1 MHCVQDVGRKE
12 REDFIMAGPGGG
24 SRGGGF
30 GGGSFGGGGG
40 SRGGGFGGGSFGGG
54 GFGGHHHGH
63 HHGHFHGHH
72 HHYHRPG
79 FFFFRPWHYYGG
91 GYYYGGG
98 CLGALL
104 GAFIAPI
111 IIFLMVAMLAV
122 GFLGDAMANIRNGGS
137 IVYDEETFQDYANEH
152 YYREFENSTSI
163 EANMMF
169 FVLTSENYDGF
180 YMIAWVGDDIRYEV
194 NEMFGDEYTEFGTTA
209 LSTINT
215 EMYKYSLD
223 TDIAALAIKM
233 ADKVAARGYSSNLN
247 AGKTPSSGVTSHLVN
262 ASNVQLTE
270 QTVNEGLEYFHEK
283 TDIPLVVVVDEAEEV
298 FGITPPTGDYI
309 LVAIFAGLIVLA
321 IVLTVKAIKAR
332 KERRDG
338 DGGSSDPYGNFN
350 SNQNGYNGGGYNSGR

>member
-1 MHCVQDVGRKE
+1 
-12 REDFIMAGPGGG
+12 MAY
-24 SRGGGF
+24 F
-30 GGGSFGGGGG
+30 
-40 SRGGGFGGGSFGGG
+40 
-54 GFGGHHHGH
+54 
-63 HHGHFHGHH
+63 
-72 HHYHRPG
+72 
-79 FFFFRPWHYYGG
+79 
-91 GYYYGGG
+91 
-98 CLGALL
+98 L
-104 GAFIAPI
+104 API
-111 IIFLMVAMLAV
+111 IIILLLASMLIF
-122 GFLGDAMANIRNGGS
+122 GIFGDAIANIRSGGS
-137 IVYDEETFQDYANEH
+137 IVYDEETFQDYANAH
-152 YYREFENSTSI
+152 YYREFKDSTSI

-233 ADKVAARGYSSNLN
+233 ADKVAARGYSSNLSV
-247 AGKTPSSGVTSHLVN
+247 GKTPSSGVTSHLVN
-262 ASNVQLTE
+262 ASNVKLTE
-270 QTVNEGLEYFHEK
+270 ETVNDGLEYFEDK

-298 FGITPPTGDYI
+298 FGITSPSSSDYI

-321 IVLTVKAIKAR
+321 IVLTVKAVKAR

-350 SNQNGYNGGGYNSGR
+350 SNQNGYNGGGYNSGRY

>member
-1 MHCVQDVGRKE
+1 
-12 REDFIMAGPGGG
+12 MAGPGGG

-30 GGGSFGGGGG
+30 GGGSFGGGG

-54 GFGGHHHGH
+54 HHGGFGGHHHGH
-63 HHGHFHGHH
+63 YHGH

-79 FFFFRPWHYYGG
+79 FFFFRPRYYYHGG
-91 GYYYGGG
+91 YYGGG

-104 GAFIAPI
+104 GAFLAPI
-111 IIFLMVAMLAV
+111 IILLMVAMLAV
-122 GFLGDAMANIRNGGS
+122 GFLGDAITNIRNGGS
-137 IVYDEETFQDYANEH
+137 IVYDEETFQDYANAH
-152 YYREFENSTSI
+152 YYREFSDSTAK

-223 TDIAALAIKM
+223 TDIAALAVKM
-233 ADKVAARGYSSNLN
+233 ADKVAAKGYFSNLKQ
-247 AGKTPSSGVTSHLVN
+247 GKPLATGVDSHLVN

-270 QTVNEGLEYFHEK
+270 DTVNEGLEYFHEK
-283 TDIPLVVVVDEAEEV
+283 TDIPLVVVVDEAEDV

-309 LVAIFAGLIVLA
+309 LVAVFAGLIVLA
-321 IVLTVKAIKAR
+321 VVLIVKAVRAR
-332 KERRDG
+332 KEKRDG
-338 DGGSSDPYGNFN
+338 DGNDGSSDPYGNFN
-350 SNQNGYNGGGYNSGR
+350 SNQNGYNGGGYNSGRY

>member
-1 MHCVQDVGRKE
+1 
-12 REDFIMAGPGGG
+12 MAGPGGG

-40 SRGGGFGGGSFGGG
+40 SRGGGFGGGSFGG
-54 GFGGHHHGH
+54 FGGHHHGH

-79 FFFFRPWHYYGG
+79 FFFFRPRYYYHGG
-91 GYYYGGG
+91 YYGGG

-137 IVYDEETFQDYANEH
+137 IVYDEETFQDYANAH

-223 TDIAALAIKM
+223 TDIATLAIKM
-233 ADKVAARGYSSNLN
+233 ADKVAARGYSSNLSV
-247 AGKTPSSGVTSHLVN
+247 GKTPSSGVASHLVN
-262 ASNVQLTE
+262 ASNVKLTE
-270 QTVNEGLEYFHEK
+270 ETVNDGLEYFEDK

-321 IVLTVKAIKAR
+321 IVLTVKAVRAR

-338 DGGSSDPYGNFN
+338 DDGSSDPYGNFN
-350 SNQNGYNGGGYNSGR
+350 SNQNGFGGGGYNSGR

>member
-1 MHCVQDVGRKE
+1 MHCVQDVWQKE

-152 YYREFENSTSI
+152 YYREFKDSTSI

-233 ADKVAARGYSSNLN
+233 ADKVAARGYSSNLG

-283 TDIPLVVVVDEAEEV
+283 TDIPLVVVVDEAEDV

>member
-1 MHCVQDVGRKE
+1 
-12 REDFIMAGPGGG
+12 MAGPGGG

-54 GFGGHHHGH
+54 FGGHHHGH

-72 HHYHRPG
+72 HYHRPG
-79 FFFFRPWHYYGG
+79 FFFFRPRYYYHGG
-91 GYYYGGG
+91 YYGGG
-98 CLGALL
+98 CLGAVL
-104 GAFIAPI
+104 GAFMAPI
-111 IIFLMVAMLAV
+111 IILLMVAMLAV
-122 GFLGDAMANIRNGGS
+122 GFLGDAIANIRNGGS
-137 IVYDEETFQDYANEH
+137 IVYDEETFQDYANAH

-194 NEMFGDEYTEFGTTA
+194 NEMFGNEYTEFGTTA

-223 TDIAALAIKM
+223 TDIATLAIKM
-233 ADKVAARGYSSNLN
+233 ADKVAARGYSSNLG
-247 AGKTPSSGVTSHLVN
+247 AGKTPSSGVASHLVN
-262 ASNVQLTE
+262 ASNVKLTE
-270 QTVNEGLEYFHEK
+270 ETVNDGLEYFEDK

-321 IVLTVKAIKAR
+321 IVLTVKAVRAR

-338 DGGSSDPYGNFN
+338 DDGSSDPYGNFN

>member
-1 MHCVQDVGRKE
+1 
-12 REDFIMAGPGGG
+12 MAGPGGG

-40 SRGGGFGGGSFGGG
+40 SRGGGFGGGGFGGGRGHG
-54 GFGGHHHGH
+54 GFGGPHHHGH
-63 HHGHFHGHH
+63 YHGHH

-79 FFFFRPWHYYGG
+79 FFFFRPRHYYYGG
-91 GYYYGGG
+91 GYYGGGG
-98 CLGALL
+98 CLGAIFGIFL
-104 GAFIAPI
+104 API
-111 IIFLMVAMLAV
+111 IIFLMVALLAV
-122 GFLGDAMANIRNGGS
+122 GFLGDSLANIRNGGS
-137 IVYDEETFQDYANEH
+137 IVYDEETFQDYANAH
-152 YYREFENSTSI
+152 YYREFAGSTAK

-194 NEMFGDEYTEFGTTA
+194 NEMFGNEYTEFGTTA

-223 TDIAALAIKM
+223 TDISALAMKM
-233 ADKVAARGYSSNLN
+233 ADKVAARGYSSNLK

-262 ASNVQLTE
+262 ASNVILTE
-270 QTVNEGLEYFHEK
+270 ETVNEGLQYFEDK

-309 LVAIFAGLIVLA
+309 LVAVFAGLIVLA
-321 IVLTVKAIKAR
+321 IVLTVKAIRAR
-332 KERRDG
+332 KENG

>member
-1 MHCVQDVGRKE
+1 
-12 REDFIMAGPGGG
+12 MAGPGGG

-54 GFGGHHHGH
+54 RGFGGHHHGH

-79 FFFFRPWHYYGG
+79 FFFFRPRYYYHGG
-91 GYYYGGG
+91 YYGGG
-98 CLGALL
+98 CLGAVL
-104 GAFIAPI
+104 GAFMAPI

-122 GFLGDAMANIRNGGS
+122 GFLGDAMENIRNGGS
-137 IVYDEETFQDYANEH
+137 IVYDEETFQDYANAH

-194 NEMFGDEYTEFGTTA
+194 KEMFGNEYTEFGTTA

-233 ADKVAARGYSSNLN
+233 ADKVAARGYSSNLI

-262 ASNVQLTE
+262 ASNVKLTE
-270 QTVNEGLEYFHEK
+270 ETVNDGLEYFEDK

-321 IVLTVKAIKAR
+321 IVLTVKAVRAR

-338 DGGSSDPYGNFN
+338 DDGSSDPYGNFN

>member
-1 MHCVQDVGRKE
+1 
-12 REDFIMAGPGGG
+12 
-24 SRGGGF
+24 
-30 GGGSFGGGGG
+30 
-40 SRGGGFGGGSFGGG
+40 
-54 GFGGHHHGH
+54 
-63 HHGHFHGHH
+63 
-72 HHYHRPG
+72 
-79 FFFFRPWHYYGG
+79 
-91 GYYYGGG
+91 
-98 CLGALL
+98 
-104 GAFIAPI
+104 
-111 IIFLMVAMLAV
+111 MVALLAV
-122 GFLGDAMANIRNGGS
+122 GFLGDSLANIRNGGS
-137 IVYDEETFQDYANEH
+137 IVYDEETFQDYANAH
-152 YYREFENSTSI
+152 YYREFANSTSI

-194 NEMFGDEYTEFGTTA
+194 NEMFGNEYTEFGTTA

-223 TDIAALAIKM
+223 TDISTLAMKM
-233 ADKVAARGYSSNLN
+233 ADKVAARGYSSNLK

-270 QTVNEGLEYFHEK
+270 ETVNEGLQYFEDK

-309 LVAIFAGLIVLA
+309 LVAVFAGLIVLA

-332 KERRDG
+332 KENGDG
-338 DGGSSDPYGNFN
+338 NGNGGSSDPYGNFN